1 MLAAIELPEKL
12 CIIRWTGRVRLHVEV
27 LTICGAKMDAADGV
41 VQIPDYVLTGRPV
54 LSLSDFGGTGRRA
67 LKICDQ
73 CKAALG

>member
-1 MLAAIELPEKL
+1 
-12 CIIRWTGRVRLHVEV
+12 LHVEV

-54 LSLSDFGGTGRRA
+54 MSLSDFGGAGRRA

-73 CKAALG
+73 CRAALG

>member
-1 MLAAIELPEKL
+1 MLAAIELPAKL

-27 LTICGAKMDAADGV
+27 VTICGAQMDAADGV
-41 VQIPDYVLTGRPV
+41 VQIPDYALTGRPV
-54 LSLSDFGGTGRRA
+54 MSFSDFDGTGRRA

>member
-41 VQIPDYVLTGRPV
+41 VQIPDYALTGRPV
-54 LSLSDFGGTGRRA
+54 MSLSDFGGLGRRA

>member
-1 MLAAIELPEKL
+1 
-12 CIIRWTGRVRLHVEV
+12 VEV

-41 VQIPDYVLTGRPV
+41 VQIPDYALTGRPV
-54 LSLSDFGGTGRRA
+54 MSLSDFGGLGRRA

>member
-1 MLAAIELPEKL
+1 MLAAIELPAKL

-27 LTICGAKMDAADGV
+27 VTICGAQMDAAEGV
-41 VQIPDYVLTGRPV
+41 VQIPDYALTGRPV
-54 LSLSDFGGTGRRA
+54 MSFSDFDGAGRRA